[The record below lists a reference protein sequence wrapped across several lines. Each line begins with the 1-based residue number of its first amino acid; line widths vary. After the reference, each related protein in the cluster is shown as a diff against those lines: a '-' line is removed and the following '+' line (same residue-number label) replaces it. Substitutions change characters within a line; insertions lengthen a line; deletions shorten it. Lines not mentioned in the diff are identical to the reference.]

1 MQGSDRPARRGS
13 AGEPGVPPRL
23 SSRAVA
29 KALPRNAD
37 IADQFDLLADLLE
50 LDGSS
55 TYQVL
60 AYRRAAT
67 TIRESAR
74 PVAEL
79 AAEGRAKDLPG
90 IGKTIEAKIVQVAET
105 GEIEALAKQR
115 KLVPGEVVAFMEL
128 PGLGPKTA
136 RRIWLE
142 LGITTLDELREA
154 AESQRLRTLRGLGA
168 RTEERVLQALSTK
181 RTKEPVRPLLGRGLP
196 AVLGVVAALREH
208 PAADLVS
215 EAGSVRR
222 RKETFRD
229 LDIIATASDP
239 AALIDHFTQLEWVAE
254 VAAKGP
260 TKATVVAHDG
270 LRFDLRVVPPESYG
284 NLLQHFTGSKDHN
297 VALREQ
303 AVKQGLSVS
312 EYGVQNVESGELFQ
326 TRDEA
331 ELYEH
336 LGYRFIPP
344 ELRENRGELE
354 AARRGELPE
363 LVELQH
369 LRGDLHAHTTWSSD
383 GQNTVEE
390 MALAARARGYRYLA
404 ITDHSHY
411 LRDGRFDAQWEEIE
425 ALNARLKPF
434 KILHGIEANIR
445 ADGSVDVSS
454 ETLARCDWVMASLHS
469 AFHRSPTERVL
480 SAMENEYVH
489 CIGHLTGRKLNRRG
503 PADVDVD
510 RVIEKA
516 LETGTFLEI
525 NSQPDRL
532 DLRDVHARAA
542 AEAGVL
548 VAVSTDAHEE
558 PALDWAAIGV
568 AQARRGWLTKDQ
580 VLNTRSWAEVKK
592 LLKRM

>member
-1 MQGSDRPARRGS
+1 V
-13 AGEPGVPPRL
+13 AGT
-23 SSRAVA
+23 
-29 KALPRNAD
+29 LPRNAE

-50 LDGSS
+50 LEGSDA
-55 TYQVL
+55 YQVL

-79 AAEGRAKDLPG
+79 ALEGRATDLPG
-90 IGKTIEAKIVQVAET
+90 IGKTIEAKIVQAAER
-105 GEIEALAKQR
+105 GEIEILGERK
-115 KLVPGEVVAFMEL
+115 KLVPGEVVSFMQL

-136 RRIWLE
+136 RRIWRE
-142 LGITTLDELREA
+142 LGVTTLDELRDA
-154 AESQRLRTLRGLGA
+154 AASQRLRTLRGLGA
-168 RTEERVLQALSTK
+168 KTEERVVDALSKQTS
-181 RTKEPVRPLLGRGLP
+181 KEPVRPLLGRGLP
-196 AVLGVVAALREH
+196 AVLAAVAALREH
-208 PAADLVS
+208 PTADLVS

-222 RKETFRD
+222 RKETLRD

-239 AALIDHFTQLEWVAE
+239 SALIDRFTALDWVAE
-254 VAAKGP
+254 VAAKGK

-297 VALREQ
+297 VALRED
-303 AVKQGLSVS
+303 AVRRGLSVS
-312 EYGVQNVESGELFQ
+312 EYGVQTVETRELFQ

-336 LGYRFIPP
+336 LGYQFIPP
-344 ELRENRGELE
+344 ELRENRGELD

-363 LVELQH
+363 LVELRDLQ
-369 LRGDLHAHTTWSSD
+369 GDLHSHTTWSSD
-383 GQNTVEE
+383 GHNSVEE
-390 MALAARARGYRYLA
+390 MAFAAKARGYSYLA

-411 LRDGRFDAQWEEIE
+411 LREGRLQAQWQEIE

-434 KILHGIEANIR
+434 RLLRGIEVNIR
-445 ADGSVDVSS
+445 VDGTLDVAD
-454 ETLARCDWVMASLHS
+454 ETLASCEWVIASMHS
-469 AFHRSPTERVL
+469 AFGSSPTERVL
-480 SAMENEYVH
+480 AAMENPHVD

-503 PADVDVD
+503 PADVDVE
-510 RVIEKA
+510 RAIAKA

-548 VAVSTDAHEE
+548 VAVSTDAHEVA
-558 PALDWAAIGV
+558 ALDWAAIGV
-568 AQARRGWLTKDQ
+568 AQARRGWLTKEQ
-580 VLNTRSWAEVKK
+580 VLNTRPWREIERV
-592 LLKRM
+592 LR